1 MFDVVCIGP
10 DAYVEERPVGAG
22 ARAGIGPGLKGPHN
36 KLSDVLLVFPLIRLG
51 TVFEKEVRVVY
62 CPSF

>member
-10 DAYVEERPVGAG
+10 DVHVEEGPVGAG
-22 ARAGIGPGLKGPHN
+22 TRAGIGPGLKGPHN
-36 KLSDVLLVFPLIRLG
+36 KLSDVLLVLPLIRLG
-51 TVFEKEVRVVY
+51 TLFQKEIRVVY